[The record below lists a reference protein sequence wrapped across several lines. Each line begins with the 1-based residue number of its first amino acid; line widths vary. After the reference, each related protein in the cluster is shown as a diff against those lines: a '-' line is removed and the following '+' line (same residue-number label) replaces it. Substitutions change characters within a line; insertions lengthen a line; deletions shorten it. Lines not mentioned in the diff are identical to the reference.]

1 MELNIKLSKDL
12 KLTLICI
19 WAGARTRK
27 LYYEDMTEQEQKKL
41 DGAMREC
48 FQMLDDNKVPF
59 KAQNLIMWHGQN
71 NIDLNFKD
79 TLDALKIELI

>member
-12 KLTLICI
+12 KLTLISI

-41 DGAMREC
+41 DRVMAES
-48 FQMLDDNKVPF
+48 FKVLDNNKVTF
-59 KAQNLIMWHGQN
+59 KAQNAIMWHGQN